1 MAWYEITGTL
11 ADWVMA
17 GAAAYAAF
25 NAKQWFSQRSHTK
38 GFDKA
43 EEILSITDNLY
54 DSTYKTI
61 EDLYP
66 VLNYLNELNSGLKKP
81 DIKKA
86 QEFELSENKH
96 IEFISKID
104 NLIKELDLIE
114 RWSIKVENKEVILA
128 VTKSLREVNESACN
142 AYISAQSSILECV
155 NNNQR
160 GFELS
165 RKSFNQHYKEYLE
178 SLAASESAYNLF
190 KKQKFITFFKVK

>member
-1 MAWYEITGTL
+1 MTWYEVTGTL

-43 EEILSITDNLY
+43 EEILSTIDSLY
-54 DSTYKTI
+54 YSTYKTI

-81 DIKKA
+81 DLKKSH
-86 QEFELSENKH
+86 EFEMSENKH
-96 IEFISKID
+96 REFITKID
-104 NLIKELDLIE
+104 NLIKELDLME
-114 RWSIKVENKEVILA
+114 RWSIKVENKDIILA
-128 VTKSLREVNESACN
+128 VTKSLRDVNSSACN
-142 AYISAQSSILECV
+142 AYISVQSSLFDYS

-160 GFELS
+160 GFDLS
-165 RKSFNQHYKEYLE
+165 RKNFNQHYKEYLE
-178 SLAASESAYNLF
+178 SLATSESAYNIF